1 MVEIFRNCGYN
12 NIRSTLLSTHF
23 NHSCKGVV
31 CAEKKTTYTWRFILQ
46 KRLSVEGFSHRF
58 IKWIGSGSL
67 KPSTN
72 RMLNRIKCIYMFIR
86 NNGTVTTQELVEE
99 FGITPRT
106 IQRDLNVLAYND
118 LVVSPS
124 RGKWT
129 TTEKKVKMTS

>member
-1 MVEIFRNCGYN
+1 MYDIYELTTSIQK
-12 NIRSTLLSTHF
+12 
-23 NHSCKGVV
+23 KGDG
-31 CAEKKTTYTWRFILQ
+31 CAEKKLHILEEFSS
-46 KRLSVEGFSHRF
+46 KRLSVEGLSHRF
-58 IKWIGSGSL
+58 EKRIGSGSL

-118 LVVSPS
+118 LVISPS

-129 TTEKKVKMTS
+129 TTRKKVKMSS

>member
-1 MVEIFRNCGYN
+1 M
-12 NIRSTLLSTHF
+12 
-23 NHSCKGVV
+23 
-31 CAEKKTTYTWRFILQ
+31 
-46 KRLSVEGFSHRF
+46 
-58 IKWIGSGSL
+58 

-118 LVVSPS
+118 LVISPS